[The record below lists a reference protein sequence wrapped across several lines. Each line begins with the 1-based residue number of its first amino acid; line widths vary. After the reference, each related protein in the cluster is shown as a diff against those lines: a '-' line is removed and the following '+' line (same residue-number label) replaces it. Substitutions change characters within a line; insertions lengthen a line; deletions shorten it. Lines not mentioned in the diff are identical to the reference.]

1 MYFAGTAGSGVL
13 LARLSDGT
21 WSPPSAFTVRSG
33 SVGIVYGVDVFDCV
47 LVFNTKEAIC
57 QYLSSEMQLGGGVKL
72 AAGPVGGNANTA
84 EVKPVWNYT
93 RSRGL
98 YGGVTLDSTVISES
112 TEGNAEFYGAAVSS
126 RQILEGDVKEQNE
139 TQRWPAGAKGL
150 MELLRGVDDSVK
162 AAA

>member
-1 MYFAGTAGSGVL
+1 
-13 LARLSDGT
+13 
-21 WSPPSAFTVRSG
+21 
-33 SVGIVYGVDVFDCV
+33 
-47 LVFNTKEAIC
+47 
-57 QYLSSEMQLGGGVKL
+57 MQLGGGVKL

-139 TQRWPAGAKGL
+139 TQRWPAGANGL